1 MAADAQ
7 QLTFARCEVGEVRHL
22 LEAARTERVKTN
34 PAETLDQLLA
44 RGEAFKVM
52 LNGELVGAYLLEIHG
67 PEVWILLAGGRAPV
81 DLAHYGLAMIAS
93 QAKGFDSI
101 GFQTRRPG
109 LIKKAR
115 RAGFEV
121 AAVVMRKR
129 LR

>member
-1 MAADAQ
+1 MAAAAE
-7 QLTFARCEVGEVRHL
+7 QLTFARCDLGEVWHL
-22 LEAARTERVKTN
+22 LKAARTERVQTN
-34 PAETLDQLLA
+34 PAETLEDLAA

-52 LNGELVGAYLLEIHG
+52 LDGELVGAYLLEVHG

-81 DLAHYGLAMIAS
+81 DLAHYGFAMLEQ
-93 QAKGFDSI
+93 QAREFDSI

-109 LIKKAR
+109 LIKKAK

>member
-1 MAADAQ
+1 MAADA

-22 LEAARTERVKTN
+22 LEGARTERVKTN

-52 LNGELVGAYLLEIHG
+52 LDGEIVGAYLLEVHG

-81 DLAHYGLAMIAS
+81 DLAHYGIALIEQ
-93 QAKGFDSI
+93 QARDFDSI

-109 LIKKAR
+109 LIKKAK

>member
-1 MAADAQ
+1 M
-7 QLTFARCEVGEVRHL
+7 
-22 LEAARTERVKTN
+22 
-34 PAETLDQLLA
+34 
-44 RGEAFKVM
+44 
-52 LNGELVGAYLLEIHG
+52 
-67 PEVWILLAGGRAPV
+67 

-93 QAKGFDSI
+93 QAQGFDSI